1 MIGEGIR
8 IKDAVSA
15 VLYLFFYTKMKE
27 VVSFSDYATKDVIIH
42 LLCRERAKYA
52 VKNSG
57 KTGPVEDSLYKDIA
71 AMMPPRNKWIN
82 PPKNFRTKK
91 GRGISAWT
99 YPRKIAF
106 DRVHGTVKKL
116 RRQGCSDEWS
126 KNLDAFIGRI
136 RGLVDGT
143 QTFEMESPRVTPMF
157 KKKNDR
163 GELIF
168 RPLCSYSSLETKI
181 MLALTYR
188 YFLDQLDD
196 CFHANMLFMRTAR
209 NIDDAYHTPNYK
221 DAIRMAAEYR
231 CRHDK
236 DLIFV
241 GECDIQKFYDILNHD
256 DVLECFDRIFAEK
269 ASRAGVDPT
278 IFAPARKVLE
288 AYLNSYSYVKDVYA
302 LNNCP
307 EHWKAEKLKYVAAER
322 HRHTHS
328 KKGKRVT
335 PADLVCRYDWVSDAD
350 FVQSGGYT
358 PESLAEAK
366 ARGKLGVPQG
376 GALSGIIVNVVM
388 QCIDDDIVRPEDPE
402 RFFVR
407 YCDDILLMHTDRNKC
422 KYYLDTYI
430 KNLQAHRLVPH
441 NAKDVAGELKNGVR
455 TKAEFW
461 KAKSKTVFKWGNGGG
476 DASDWIA
483 FVGYEMRRTGE
494 IRVRKDKITEQFR
507 HIARAYHQL
516 RTAGEGTEEMALER
530 FERLPEKILDYEM
543 MTLEP
548 GRNRYALAQ
557 ARRLD
562 KYLVRKLKTAARQRS
577 LSLSKPLA
585 KYTYAIKHP
594 SG

>member
-1 MIGEGIR
+1 
-8 IKDAVSA
+8 
-15 VLYLFFYTKMKE
+15 MKK
-27 VVSFSDYATKDVIIH
+27 VVSFSEYATEDVIIR

-57 KTGPVEDSLYKDIA
+57 KTGPVPDSLYREIA
-71 AMMPPRNKWIN
+71 KVMPPRNKWIN
-82 PPKNFRTKK
+82 PPKDLRTKR
-91 GRGISAWT
+91 GCGISEWT

-116 RRQGCSDEWS
+116 RRQGCDDQWS

-143 QTFEMESPRVTPMF
+143 QTFEMESPRVIPMF

-209 NIDDAYHTPNYK
+209 RIDGSYHTPNYK
-221 DAIRMAAEYR
+221 DAIRMADKYR
-231 CRHDK
+231 RRHDK

-256 DVLECFDRIFAEK
+256 DVLECFDRIFKER
-269 ASRAGVDPT
+269 ASRAGVDPSV
-278 IFAPARKVLE
+278 FEPARKVLE

-302 LNNCP
+302 LNECP
-307 EHWKAEKLKYVAAER
+307 EHWTGEKRR
-322 HRHTHS
+322 HATS
-328 KKGKRVT
+328 DN
-335 PADLVCRYDWVSDAD
+335 PDPVCRYDWVSDAD
-350 FVQSGGYT
+350 FVQSGGYS

-366 ARGKLGVPQG
+366 ARGILGVPQG

-388 QCIDDDIVRPEDPE
+388 QCIDDEIVRPKDPG

-407 YCDDILLMHTDRNKC
+407 YCDDILLMHTDRKKC
-422 KYYLDTYI
+422 EDYLNTYI
-430 KNLQAHRLVPH
+430 RNLKAHGLVPH
-441 NAKDVAGELKNGVR
+441 KAKDVAHELKNGVR

-516 RTAGEGTEEMALER
+516 RTAGEGKEEMALER
-530 FERLPEKILDYEM
+530 FSRLPEKILNDDII
-543 MTLEP
+543 TLER

-557 ARRLD
+557 GRRLD
-562 KYLVRKLKTAARQRS
+562 KYLVRKLKQAARKRS
-577 LSLSKPLA
+577 LSLPEPLIT
-585 KYTYAIKHP
+585 YTSVIKRAR
-594 SG
+594 